1 MIGGRSHGQ
10 SFYLCL
16 SLHNETDVLEG
27 LVAGFA
33 EGAASTGDAPTV
45 PHAVVQFV
53 PEFESTLFK
62 KPCNRSLNPAGTSK
76 MRSSPVMTSS
86 FRVLSYT
93 AVHRRQCRSSRS
105 ILG

>member
-1 MIGGRSHGQ
+1 MASGSVLADYYTAKQ
-10 SFYLCL
+10 M
-16 SLHNETDVLEG
+16 SLAG

-76 MRSSPVMTSS
+76 MRSSPVMTSI
-86 FRVLSYT
+86 FRVLS
-93 AVHRRQCRSSRS
+93 
-105 ILG
+105 